1 MQIGA
6 REDLVMV
13 QTNTDT
19 TTQMIDGIQ
28 PNLAEGV
35 LVLNEDGVV
44 TSANRAA
51 AAILGYEPD
60 ALIGI
65 ACAEFWPQDLPPVA
79 QIGLQESQHDWVA
92 VRQPNGR
99 TIPVNITITPV
110 SDHLPS
116 STMISFRNASEVE
129 HINEALTSTQKLA
142 GIGVLTASVAH
153 ELNTPISIIAATCSN
168 MMHEVEENN
177 LSMEQLVKYIEM
189 IEQSAWR
196 AARIVEVLRLYSYD
210 DDAEAQM
217 AMTDLNMIIEDA
229 LTLVRQQF
237 YGEYNI
243 RIETELAPTMGTLV
257 CDHIRI
263 TQVLINLLINARDSM
278 RPDGGTIRIKTWPVA
293 ADNHPLSGANGM
305 GSVNGPNQ
313 EQYAFSVSDS
323 GSGIDESIINQ
334 IFEPFFTTKKQGK
347 GTGLGL
353 FITRQIVEQHNG
365 RVTAENNPDGGAT
378 FTVILPRKHL

>member
-1 MQIGA
+1 
-6 REDLVMV
+6 MV

-51 AAILGYEPD
+51 ATILGYEPD

-99 TIPVNITITPV
+99 IIPINITITPV

-142 GIGVLTASVAH
+142 GIGILTASVAH

-278 RPDGGTIRIKTWPVA
+278 RPDGGTILIKTWPVTA
-293 ADNHPLSGANGM
+293 KTHAHSGANGM

-334 IFEPFFTTKKQGK
+334 IFDPFFTTKKQGK

-353 FITRQIVEQHNG
+353 FITRQIVKQHNG
-365 RVTAENNPDGGAT
+365 RITAENNPDGGAT